1 MTTTDAFKI
10 EDIGF
15 PILMKDLVESSFS
28 GILFISNEKWRKGLI
43 FNTGKLCAIQSNN
56 PEELLGNM
64 LIKLGI
70 INEEENE
77 ASLKEAKIEMKKQ
90 GVILLSKGI
99 VQPEEL
105 SYALSQQLETRFLDI
120 FTWESGNV
128 QKIEKQT
135 IDKTPELSNNE
146 LARLTRKG
154 VMEQV
159 SFSLVID
166 ELSPY
171 ADARLKRKTGSFP
184 VDVGVDI
191 DEIDHY
197 KVSEI
202 LLFGQDMPRALL
214 GLYCTG
220 VITFE
225 ESKFKALVD
234 KLRKR
239 LREIKYRDPFE
250 ILGVDHDISDGGLKR
265 AYIKVVKSNHPDTYS
280 YADDPEVKRL
290 ANEIFTEIQKAYNS
304 VLKIRD
310 GKPVEKP
317 RVDQALQAEIL
328 YSQATQ
334 AIKTK
339 DYQKAI
345 DLLRMCVKMKPEES
359 VFTEALIKTLFLK
372 WQNTGLGSSID
383 IKTAAG
389 DALKRFPDSDTIYMI
404 LGWVLKKEHSSKAIA
419 AFQKA
424 LQANPNNVEAQR
436 EIRLFRMRNKS

>member
-1 MTTTDAFKI
+1 MTDTFKI
-10 EDIGF
+10 EDISF

-28 GILFISNEKWRKGLI
+28 GILFVSNEKWRKGLI
-43 FNTGKLCAIQSNN
+43 LNTGKLCAIQSNN
-56 PEELLGNM
+56 PDELLGNM
-64 LIKLGI
+64 LIKMGI

-77 ASLKEAKIEMKKQ
+77 ASLKEAKIEMQKQ
-90 GVILLSKGI
+90 GVILLGKGI
-99 VQPEEL
+99 VQPEEI
-105 SYALSQQLETRFLDI
+105 SYALKQQLETRFLDI

-146 LARLTRKG
+146 LARLIRKG
-154 VMEQV
+154 VMEQA

-166 ELSPY
+166 ALSPY
-171 ADARLKRKTGSFP
+171 ADARPRRKTDSFP
-184 VDVGVDI
+184 GDIGVDI

-225 ESKFKALVD
+225 ESKFKALID

-239 LREIKYRDPFE
+239 LREIKDRDPFD
-250 ILGVDHDISDGGLKR
+250 ILGVDRDFSDGGLKR
-265 AYIKVVKSNHPDTYS
+265 AYIKIVKANHPDTYS

-290 ANEIFTEIQKAYNS
+290 ANEVFTEIQKAYNT
-304 VLKIRD
+304 VLKNRD
-310 GKPVEKP
+310 GKPVEKAYF
-317 RVDQALQAEIL
+317 DQALQAELL

-339 DYQKAI
+339 DYQKAT
-345 DLLRMCVKMKPEES
+345 DLLRMCVKMKPEER
-359 VFTEALIKTLFLK
+359 VFTEVLIKTLFLK

-383 IKTAAG
+383 IKTAARE
-389 DALKRFPDSDTIYMI
+389 ALKHFPQSDTVYMI
-404 LGWVLKKEHSSKAIA
+404 LGWVLKKEHSSKSIA

-424 LQANPNNVEAQR
+424 LQINPDNAEAQR